1 MTKKSGLAEMLSNL
15 SKEELVRIIFRIAEE
30 DARIEAQ
37 LIVKYGSGK
46 VAHQLQARKKLI
58 KIHLSK

>member
-15 SKEELVRIIFRIAEE
+15 SKEELLQIILRIAEE
-30 DARIEAQ
+30 DDRIEAQ